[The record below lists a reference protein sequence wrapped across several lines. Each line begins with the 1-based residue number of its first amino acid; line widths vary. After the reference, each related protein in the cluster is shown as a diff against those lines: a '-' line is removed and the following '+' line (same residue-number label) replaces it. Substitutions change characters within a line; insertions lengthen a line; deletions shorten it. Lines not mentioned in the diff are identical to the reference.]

1 MWSRDDSTETMADDM
16 AREVNIG
23 ERRFWVVSEPSDSG
37 WKAHVLEVIDAVG
50 ATHQT
55 GIETIGETRSMADD
69 RAVGKLQH
77 HLRDRSF

>member
-1 MWSRDDSTETMADDM
+1 M

-23 ERRFWVVSEPSDSG
+23 ARRFWVVSEPLDRG
-37 WKAHVLEVIDAVG
+37 WKAQVLEVLDEVG
-50 ATHQT
+50 ATHRT

-77 HLRDRSF
+77 RLRDRSF

>member
-1 MWSRDDSTETMADDM
+1 M

-23 ERRFWVVSEPSDSG
+23 DRRFWVVSEPSDRG

-50 ATHQT
+50 ATNKT
-55 GIETIGETRSMADD
+55 DIETTGETRSMADD

-77 HLRDRSF
+77 RLRDRSF